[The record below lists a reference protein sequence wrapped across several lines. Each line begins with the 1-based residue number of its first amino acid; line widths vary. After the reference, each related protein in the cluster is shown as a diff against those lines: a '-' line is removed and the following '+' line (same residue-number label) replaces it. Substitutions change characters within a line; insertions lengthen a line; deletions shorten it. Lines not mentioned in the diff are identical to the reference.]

1 MRLALEALKNS
12 HPYSNSDRDLD
23 KHSEAI
29 TTLRAQL
36 EQPEQE
42 PVALIRDGVLR
53 WHIPHEHYARPAW
66 TAHGTHMLYTSQ
78 AQQQAEPVANQFN
91 AGIEACM
98 SRLHEM
104 HRIASGRHNY
114 YGHAALEL
122 AKLKGE
128 A

>member
-1 MRLALEALKNS
+1 MTDREAMQMALKALESGLAFS
-12 HPYSNSDRDLD
+12 T
-23 KHSEAI
+23 HSPVLQN
-29 TTLRAQL
+29 LRAAL
-36 EQPEQE
+36 E
-42 PVALIRDGVLR
+42 
-53 WHIPHEHYARPAW
+53 
-66 TAHGTHMLYTSQ
+66 
-78 AQQQAEPVANQFN
+78 QQAEPVANQFN

-128 A
+128 V